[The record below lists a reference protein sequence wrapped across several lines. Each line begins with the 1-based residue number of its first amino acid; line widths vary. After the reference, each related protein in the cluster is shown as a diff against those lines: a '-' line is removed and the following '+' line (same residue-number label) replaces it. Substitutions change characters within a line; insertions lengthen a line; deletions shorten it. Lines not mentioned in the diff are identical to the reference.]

1 MQLALKAYD
10 QLEKDGV
17 PARVVSM
24 PSWELFD
31 AQPAAYR
38 EEVLPSSVQARVG
51 IEAGVK
57 MGWEKYLGP
66 KGEFIGMSSFGS
78 SAPVN
83 VVFEKFGFTVD
94 RVLEA
99 ARKALS

>member
-1 MQLALKAYD
+1 
-10 QLEKDGV
+10 
-17 PARVVSM
+17 
-24 PSWELFD
+24 
-31 AQPAAYR
+31 
-38 EEVLPSSVQARVG
+38 LPSSVQARVG

-99 ARKALS
+99 ARKVLS